1 MMFSSLSGVRWVALL
16 IATSSAL
23 CAADLADTIVKA
35 RGYLGPEGTLDGVH
49 SVHFVGTLA
58 TDDNRT
64 ATIEIIFQ
72 KPYRQRIVTS
82 SVERR
87 EITALDDYEGWQ
99 RIEDPKDPARWR
111 MNLLSKDQVKRL
123 RSNTLENLSFF
134 RGIERRGG
142 RIEDLG
148 IVDVNGRS
156 ANKVSFI
163 HDSGSV
169 FTRYFD
175 ETTGK
180 LILTETEQGGSIR
193 EDGEILANGLRFP
206 KKIVTISKTEGGKER
221 SVSIEFQTVTVNEAF
236 ADELFAVPQ
245 IVPPPP
251 RSK

>member
-1 MMFSSLSGVRWVALL
+1 
-16 IATSSAL
+16 
-23 CAADLADTIVKA
+23 
-35 RGYLGPEGTLDGVH
+35 
-49 SVHFVGTLA
+49 
-58 TDDNRT
+58 
-64 ATIEIIFQ
+64 
-72 KPYRQRIVTS
+72 
-82 SVERR
+82 
-87 EITALDDYEGWQ
+87 
-99 RIEDPKDPARWR
+99 
-111 MNLLSKDQVKRL
+111 LLSKDQVKRL